1 MNTNPIGN
9 PKLAIA
15 ASVLMGALTL
25 TVLTLH
31 PRKGVLPVDPT
42 AFGHR
47 DAWSAGAPDSPRGA
61 SMVSGKISVAPDTGS
76 EAGLMGVLDAVRVS
90 LQRNDLASAKV
101 LLDAEQALYVG
112 DPRVAALQSELQVRE
127 QAADRTAL
135 VEHSGKSS
143 ATSHS
148 SGAGWR
154 SSPRTE
160 HGRGAVATI
169 HELAGS
175 ESRDA
180 RSRRVPEVEAVASKS
195 VKPQVSNADAA
206 NPQGAVVSLA
216 PAQPVAEAPTAAQSV
231 ALPPPVMQALQT
243 TQSDPAQSS
252 APTLSTQAPKT
263 REQVRME
270 VERARADGDLPRFG
284 NPDPAGPGGAP
295 SRVTHSLVLDW

>member
-1 MNTNPIGN
+1 
-9 PKLAIA
+9 
-15 ASVLMGALTL
+15 
-25 TVLTLH
+25 
-31 PRKGVLPVDPT
+31 
-42 AFGHR
+42 
-47 DAWSAGAPDSPRGA
+47 
-61 SMVSGKISVAPDTGS
+61 
-76 EAGLMGVLDAVRVS
+76 
-90 LQRNDLASAKV
+90 
-101 LLDAEQALYVG
+101 
-112 DPRVAALQSELQVRE
+112 
-127 QAADRTAL
+127 
-135 VEHSGKSS
+135 
-143 ATSHS
+143 
-148 SGAGWR
+148 
-154 SSPRTE
+154 
-160 HGRGAVATI
+160 
-169 HELAGS
+169 
-175 ESRDA
+175 
-180 RSRRVPEVEAVASKS
+180 VPEVEAVASKS